1 MLMQLLQAW
10 VARKILMKKKY
21 LIILPPKKAIHNPS
35 HLHSNRINH
44 NSHKHIITVQVADD
58 YTEILT
64 TKLSVAFVA
73 DLQIISELTLLFFV
87 LFSYFFSGLYSG
99 YIFYSGLLFH
109 RSRCNLMLPNV
120 CTEVLMIK

>member
-1 MLMQLLQAW
+1 MMLMQLSRAW

-21 LIILPPKKAIHNPS
+21 LIILHQKKAVLNLS
-35 HLHSNRINH
+35 HHHLSNH
-44 NSHKHIITVQVADD
+44 NSRKHIITVPDADD
-58 YTEILT
+58 YIEMLT
-64 TKLSVAFVA
+64 IKLSVVFVA

-109 RSRCNLMLPNV
+109 RSRCNRTLPNV
-120 CTEVLMIK
+120 CTEALMIK